1 MTTTVI
7 SPEVSAPAVLTAA
20 GRRLVS
26 LRRAFWLRIKQV
38 VTPAIGFLRSVGSK
52 ALGLVPAPVLG
63 LAASIPFVTRWG
75 FGMAAKGVAYV
86 GGLAG
91 WTIRTGAAFVHN
103 GIDWL
108 GNRLADFVGI
118 FSASG
123 AAKVRSGVASFSTT
137 REMAAGYVRQQ
148 AGAVADRVM
157 GALTSPFTRT
167 AVGVT
172 AGTVA
177 GTIAL
182 NMAAPATFAAL
193 LASLPMQGASVLATV
208 SMGGLAALGPIAA
221 VAGIATLAVLAV
233 NLFARTAPELIS
245 AEVEADLELDAE
257 LVTVDG
263 HVDGVLLTEE
273 QAKTLADQEIEQAT
287 LAGTGKPV
295 RRDYPAKPGKGKGK

>member
-1 MTTTVI
+1 
-7 SPEVSAPAVLTAA
+7 
-20 GRRLVS
+20 
-26 LRRAFWLRIKQV
+26 
-38 VTPAIGFLRSVGSK
+38 
-52 ALGLVPAPVLG
+52 
-63 LAASIPFVTRWG
+63 
-75 FGMAAKGVAYV
+75 
-86 GGLAG
+86 
-91 WTIRTGAAFVHN
+91 
-103 GIDWL
+103 
-108 GNRLADFVGI
+108 
-118 FSASG
+118 
-123 AAKVRSGVASFSTT
+123 
-137 REMAAGYVRQQ
+137 MAAGYVRQQ